1 MEISISDE
9 RTKEILTEILIELIK
24 TRGDLFSEIIQEALE
39 EVGLA
44 NAIIEGRNNDFVP
57 EENIFA
63 ILEGDQQEEISV
75 KN

>member
-44 NAIIEGRNNDFVP
+44 NAILEERHNDFVP